1 MPDVSRYAEHSAFSD
16 PSDLGSWVAT
26 LPADLPALHHAAS
39 QLVFHYGHRDQFA
52 EHGIAEGRLGEID
65 TRYADDMFRLVRD
78 LSDRPLG
85 TERHPAQRMIGCCR
99 DYTLFLVGM
108 ARQHGIPA
116 RSRVGFA
123 TYFSPGWLIDHVV
136 AEIWDASERR
146 WRLVDANLDPDHV
159 DPTDGHTLDV
169 LDLPRDRF
177 LVAPKAWRRCR
188 SGAADPE
195 RFIVNPALEEPFLR
209 GWPYLLHNLLTDL
222 AALDRRE
229 LVLWDVWGIGDPEG
243 SPRDEDL
250 VRLDALAAD
259 LAVDH
264 PDGAT
269 ISRWL
274 ALDDLRIP
282 NPITSWS
289 PATPGVSRQVTLCS

>member
-16 PSDLGSWVAT
+16 PGDLGSWVAT
-26 LPADLPALHHAAS
+26 LPTDLPALHYAAS

-52 EHGIAEGRLGEID
+52 EHGIAEGRLREID
-65 TRYADDMFRLVRD
+65 TRYADEMFRLVRD
-78 LSDRPLG
+78 LSDTPLG
-85 TERHPAQRMIGCCR
+85 TELHPAQRMIGCCR

-159 DPTDGHTLDV
+159 DPTDGQTLDV